1 MSARAA
7 GPVLAALMLL
17 TGCATSTLQGREA
30 LGRGSYGEAAER
42 FEESLAREPGRV
54 ADLIGLGI
62 ARYKLGALDEAR
74 AAFEDALAQR
84 PDLPPAH
91 LYLALIAIRRGD
103 ATAADTHLSHYLA
116 LGPPPRL
123 AAQVERARRVAADAL
138 TPQLRDYVAATLEDG
153 YQWAGEV
160 AGAVQA
166 ARAAEWRRISDERI
180 FLLPRYCRC
189 R

>member
-1 MSARAA
+1 MTSRTAV
-7 GPVLAALMLL
+7 PVLAVLTLL
-17 TGCATSTLQGREA
+17 AGCATSTLQGREA

-74 AAFEDALAQR
+74 GAFEDALAQR
-84 PDLPPAH
+84 PDLPPAY
-91 LYLALIAIRRGD
+91 LYLAMIAIRRGD
-103 ATAADTHLSHYLA
+103 AVAADAHLARYLG

-123 AAQVERARRVAADAL
+123 AAQVERARRIVAGPL
-138 TPQLRDYVAATLEDG
+138 TPELRDYIAAGLEDG

-166 ARAAEWRRISDERI
+166 ARAAEWLRISD
-180 FLLPRYCRC
+180 
-189 R
+189 